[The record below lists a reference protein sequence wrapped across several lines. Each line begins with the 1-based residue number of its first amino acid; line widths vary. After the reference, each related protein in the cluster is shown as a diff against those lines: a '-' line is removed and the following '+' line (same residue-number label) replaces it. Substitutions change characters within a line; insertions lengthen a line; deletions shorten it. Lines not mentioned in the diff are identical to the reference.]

1 MIPVINIMLNFITS
15 KEHLDR
21 TDSCSLL
28 MVSSFS
34 KQEHSGLLKVEM
46 CTYST
51 NSKKLLH
58 CLHSCSVLF
67 LLQEAE
73 KTLKSLSN
81 NDKNNGCNLLVSY
94 FTLVTARVLHALFL
108 ILRVSV

>member
-1 MIPVINIMLNFITS
+1 
-15 KEHLDR
+15 
-21 TDSCSLL
+21 

-34 KQEHSGLLKVEM
+34 KQEHGGLLKVEM
-46 CTYST
+46 RTYSI
-51 NSKKLLH
+51 NSKELVH

-73 KTLKSLSN
+73 MTLKSLSN
-81 NDKNNGCNLLVSY
+81 NNKNHGCNLLVSY
-94 FTLVTARVLHALFL
+94 FTLVTARVLPALFL